1 MIILFLK
8 NKSPLRAAENDHD
21 DADLRL
27 PRVPRIDLWCGG
39 CVTMCLVGAWVDAN
53 EQLDLIDR
61 TEWGGKQNHLPVV
74 VSGFYLRFLQ
84 IGFDKVV
91 RKT

>member
-1 MIILFLK
+1 MTTQIYDFLGCHA
-8 NKSPLRAAENDHD
+8 S
-21 DADLRL
+21 
-27 PRVPRIDLWCGG
+27 IDSG

-74 VSGFYLRFLQ
+74 VTSGFYLRFLQ

-91 RKT
+91 